1 MKKSTGKKSLKI
13 LTPSKLL
20 TRLPVS
26 LAKKAGNNSYKLKS
40 DEYYI
45 FCISIMK
52 LRKTLQP
59 FNQVIIV
66 MGVQIGDNK
75 PVKVT
80 EPKKFHFDLHKD
92 VDKNLKHETGSVN

>member
-1 MKKSTGKKSLKI
+1 
-13 LTPSKLL
+13 
-20 TRLPVS
+20 
-26 LAKKAGNNSYKLKS
+26 
-40 DEYYI
+40 
-45 FCISIMK
+45 MK